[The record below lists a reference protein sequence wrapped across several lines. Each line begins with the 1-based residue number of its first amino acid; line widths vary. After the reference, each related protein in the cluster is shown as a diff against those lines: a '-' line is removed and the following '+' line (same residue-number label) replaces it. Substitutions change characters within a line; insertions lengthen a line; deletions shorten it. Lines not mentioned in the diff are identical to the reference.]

1 MNWHVAQRYSPHYGF
16 AEAEAAVAAV
26 AAAAATAAPT
36 TKTCP
41 HRRCSCNFISR
52 RLHDTSKRIFE
63 KRYFVQEAVA
73 IFPIKNLIFSSYVLN
88 FGVVLDAAAEV
99 LKATYAEFAADW
111 YATVLYTKDVLTYP
125 P

>member
-1 MNWHVAQRYSPHYGF
+1 MNWHVAQRSSPHYGF
-16 AEAEAAVAAV
+16 AEEVVAAAAAGEAAVAAT
-26 AAAAATAAPT
+26 AAA
-36 TKTCP
+36 KTCP

-99 LKATYAEFAADW
+99 LSATYAEFAAD
-111 YATVLYTKDVLTYP
+111 
-125 P
+125 